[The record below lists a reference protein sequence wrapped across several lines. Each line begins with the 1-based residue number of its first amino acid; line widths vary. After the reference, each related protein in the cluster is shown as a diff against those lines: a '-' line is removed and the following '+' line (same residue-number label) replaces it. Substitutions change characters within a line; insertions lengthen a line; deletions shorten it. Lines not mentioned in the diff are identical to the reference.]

1 LIGGEI
7 SLLIIHPNKKQKP
20 AAIISI
26 NARMMLNIK
35 LKREVSSSSGISSSV
50 GNMVN
55 CMATPHSIHAI
66 PRLITT
72 MKTILAQ
79 FLLFKRP
86 IADAKV
92 VAETTR
98 KPKKK
103 RRTLR
108 VLLLVANLGL

>member
-1 LIGGEI
+1 
-7 SLLIIHPNKKQKP
+7 
-20 AAIISI
+20 
-26 NARMMLNIK
+26 M
-35 LKREVSSSSGISSSV
+35 
-50 GNMVN
+50 
-55 CMATPHSIHAI
+55 
-66 PRLITT
+66 TT